1 MKVICINLKGN
12 KYITIGRTYDVAI
25 VTNPNFKGSIGYLIT
40 NNIGEREYYDSDC
53 FKEISVIRNEKL
65 ESIGI

>member
-12 KYITIGRTYDVAI
+12 KYITIGRSYDVLNI
-25 VTNPNFKGSIGYLIT
+25 STKSIAHISYLIT

-53 FKEISVIRNEKL
+53 FKELSVIRNEKL